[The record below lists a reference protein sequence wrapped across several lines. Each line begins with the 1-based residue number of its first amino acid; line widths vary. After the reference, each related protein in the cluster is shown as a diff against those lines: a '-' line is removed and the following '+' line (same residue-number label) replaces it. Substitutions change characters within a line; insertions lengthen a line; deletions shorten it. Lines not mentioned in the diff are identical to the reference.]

1 MALRNF
7 RLEVDA
13 EGIAV
18 ATWDNVGRPVN
29 VITEEVGQEIYELI
43 ERLATDPAIKG
54 LVLASAKSTFCAGAD
69 LNMLQRFATLGGEP
83 TARARTIF
91 NTMMATHLMLRKL
104 ETVGKPVVAAINGTA
119 LGGGYEVALCCH
131 RLIAADN
138 PRAQIGLPEA
148 KIGIMPGMGGT
159 QRLARRIGAVQSL
172 PIMLEGKSFD
182 PQGALKAGLIDAV
195 VPSTELIAAAKRW
208 IREGGEGVQ
217 SWDRPDYKVP
227 GGAPYSDEAN
237 QSFIVG
243 NALLRKR
250 TFGNYPGPEYIMR
263 AVYEGLM
270 VPFDLGIRI
279 EARYAAHLMGL
290 PSARNMIRSLFL
302 SMQDLNKLAGR
313 PEGVPPFEVK
323 RLGVLG
329 AGMMGSGIAYV
340 SALAGLEVVLID
352 VTQEVAEKG
361 KTHAAALL
369 EKQVA
374 RGRTTPAERDA
385 VLARI
390 RPTTDFAALAGCELV
405 IEAVF
410 EDRAVK
416 EEAIRKAE
424 AVLTPS
430 AVFGTN
436 TSTLPITSLAK
447 ASARPKSFV
456 GIHFFSPVDRMQLV
470 EIIKGRATSPATIA
484 KAMDYVKAIRKTP
497 IVVNDERGFYTSRC
511 FSTYVDEGVR
521 MLAEGIAP
529 AIIDNVGRMSG
540 MPRGPLE
547 VSDDVALDLQLRI
560 LKAAKADLGA
570 AYKESPTER
579 ALVFLVE
586 THGRL
591 GRKSGKGYYDYLE
604 GGKKR
609 LWPGLRDFARPTVT
623 EAPPALVEELK
634 QRLLVRQALEAAR
647 CVGEGVITDPR
658 AADVGAILGWGF
670 APQTGGPLSYID
682 TVGAKAFV
690 ETCAKLARKFGER
703 FRPNKLLRDMAV
715 GGETFYS
722 RFASEPRKAEA
733 A

>member
-1 MALRNF
+1 MALKNF
-7 RLEVDA
+7 KLEVDA
-13 EGIAV
+13 DGIAV
-18 ATWDNVGRPVN
+18 ATWDNIGRPVN
-29 VITEEVGQEIYELI
+29 VITEEVGQEIYEII
-43 ERLATDPAIKG
+43 ERLATDSAIKG

-69 LNMLQRFATLGGEP
+69 LNMLQRIATMAGDPL
-83 TARARTIF
+83 TRAKATF

-104 ETVGKPVVAAINGTA
+104 ETVGKPVVAAMNGTA

-148 KIGIMPGMGGT
+148 RIGIMPGMGGT
-159 QRLARRIGAVQSL
+159 QRLARRIGAALSL

-182 PQGALKAGLIDAV
+182 PKGALQAGLVHEV
-195 VPSTELIAAAKRW
+195 VPPTDLIAAAKRW
-208 IREGGEGVQ
+208 IREGGEGTQ
-217 SWDRPDYKVP
+217 PWDKPDYKVP
-227 GGAPYSDEAN
+227 GGGPYSDEAN
-237 QSFIVG
+237 QNFIVG
-243 NALLRKR
+243 NALLHKR
-250 TFGNYPGPEYIMR
+250 TYGNYPGAEYIMR

-270 VPFDLGIRI
+270 VPIDLGLRI
-279 EARYAAHLMGL
+279 EARYATHLMGL
-290 PSARNMIRSLFL
+290 PSARNMMRSLFL

-323 RLGVLG
+323 ALGVLG

-352 VTQEVAEKG
+352 VTQEAAEKG
-361 KTHAAALL
+361 KAHTASLL
-369 EKQVA
+369 EKQIA
-374 RGRTTPAERDA
+374 RGRKTPGERDQA
-385 VLARI
+385 LARI
-390 RPTTDFAALAGCELV
+390 RPTTDVGALSNCGLV

-416 EEAIRKAE
+416 EDTIRKAE
-424 AVLTPS
+424 AVLPSS

-447 ASARPKSFV
+447 ASARPRQFV

-470 EIIKGRATSPATIA
+470 EIIKGKQTAPETIA
-484 KAMDYVKAIRKTP
+484 RAMDYVRKIGKTP
-497 IVVNDERGFYTSRC
+497 IVVNDARGFYTSRC
-511 FSTYVDEGVR
+511 FSTYVDEGAQ
-521 MLAEGIAP
+521 MLSEGVAP
-529 AIIDNVGRMSG
+529 AIIDNVGRMTG

-560 LKAAKADLGA
+560 LKATKADLGA

-591 GRKSGKGYYDYLE
+591 GRKNGKGYYDYLD

-609 LWPGLRDFARPTVT
+609 LWPGLKDFARPSVT

-634 QRLLVRQALEAAR
+634 TRLLCRQALEAAR
-647 CVGEGVITDPR
+647 CVADGVIADPR
-658 AADVGAILGWGF
+658 YADVGAILGWGF

-682 TVGAKAFV
+682 SLGAKAFV
-690 ETCAKLARKFGER
+690 DICTKLARKYGER
-703 FRPNKLLRDMAV
+703 FRPNKLLRDMAASN
-715 GGETFYS
+715 ETFYG
-722 RFASEPRKAEA
+722 RFAPQPRKAEA